1 MDVDN
6 GEISSEDE
14 CKMTLQRLS
23 RFFSECTIFGYIF
36 YDRILGKIKN
46 EQREITIRL
55 FLVTI

>member
-6 GEISSEDE
+6 GEISVEDE
-14 CKMTLQRLS
+14 WKMTLQRLS

-46 EQREITIRL
+46 EQRERE
-55 FLVTI
+55 VVS